1 MNDQPQRPPT
11 GFAVKIAD
19 NGGDFMKIKSSGDL
33 IAVGGAYDVWYFTP
47 EQALR
52 VAQALLE
59 FTSAATKP
67 IFTYVSDDDAGPS

>member
-1 MNDQPQRPPT
+1 MNDQPQRPPI
-11 GFAVKIAD
+11 AVKIAD

-52 VAQALLE
+52 IVQALLG
-59 FTSAATKP
+59 FTSAATGQS
-67 IFTYVSDDDAGPS
+67 YVSDDDAGPS